1 MAYTCLENASQEII
15 INNFLSNVDNDLFYG
30 YKNSLQSSL
39 FYILLIIS
47 LPTMS
52 DKHPLFHQFLTG
64 LFITVMLF
72 SCSVKK
78 KSMTASRSSSTT
90 SVTGSTA
97 GSNSGSIQGKETAK
111 LGQSYSAYNLDVA
124 DYIKQY
130 SGFAIKEM
138 NDFGVPASV
147 ILAQG
152 IHESGAGKSLLAQE
166 ANNHFGV
173 KCTSEWNGKSYHMND
188 DSPNECFRKYAS
200 PEESYDDHMKFL
212 QRKRY
217 ASLFTLD
224 KEDYKGWA
232 LGLKRC
238 GYATNPR
245 YSEILISMIE
255 RYNLTRFD
263 HAGITE
269 AMPLAKKSSGPK
281 PTEAS
286 VSENTHQ
293 PVLASSVAAKN
304 IIAGAEAIP
313 NSAHKVILD
322 TIHQKVYIT
331 DTIYQYAYQKAQN
344 AANRSSVT
352 TNKTERN
359 DDLQN
364 KAGRTSPL
372 HAPVESEKPK
382 TSAQPGVINDGSTP
396 DLQIPLNYTVKQ
408 GDTLYGIARR
418 YKLKLID
425 LQKLNNL
432 PDTSVKIDQLL
443 LLQ

>member
-1 MAYTCLENASQEII
+1 
-15 INNFLSNVDNDLFYG
+15 
-30 YKNSLQSSL
+30 
-39 FYILLIIS
+39 
-47 LPTMS
+47 
-52 DKHPLFHQFLTG
+52 
-64 LFITVMLF
+64 MLF

-78 KSMTASRSSSTT
+78 KSMTANRSSSAT
-90 SVTGSTA
+90 SSTGSTT
-97 GSNSGSIQGKETAK
+97 GSNSGTRKGKETAGT
-111 LGQSYSAYNLDVA
+111 GQSYSTYNLDVS

-138 NDFGVPASV
+138 KEFGVPASV

-173 KCTSEWNGKSYHMND
+173 KCNSEWNGKSYHMND
-188 DSPNECFRKYAS
+188 DAPNECFRKYAS

-232 LGLKRC
+232 YGLKRC

-263 HAGITE
+263 HVDIIETNT
-269 AMPLAKKSSGPK
+269 LAKKSNGPK
-281 PTEAS
+281 PIEAS
-286 VSENTHQ
+286 VAENTHQ

-313 NSAHKVILD
+313 NSTHKVIMD
-322 TIHQKVYIT
+322 TIHQKIYVT
-331 DTIYQYAYQKAQN
+331 DTIYQYAYQKAHD
-344 AANRSSVT
+344 AAVNGELQKPINTDSSNEKL
-352 TNKTERN
+352 NKPIAVSPRAPIQSER
-359 DDLQN
+359 
-364 KAGRTSPL
+364 A
-372 HAPVESEKPK
+372 K
-382 TSAQPGVINDGSTP
+382 TSAQSGIINDGSTP

-418 YKLKLID
+418 FKLKIID

-432 PDTSVKIDQLL
+432 PDTSVKIDQVL